1 MAQCAD
7 MMCFFFVNFTK
18 VGFSG
23 NGDPQLRKCLH
34 KIGDI
39 CSPTKTINYARSGI
53 YTPDNVILG
62 REYWRTLELWTGRA
76 IVYLEL
82 NGLFW
87 GILEGKNAEKK
98 ADDGTL
104 ACEVL
109 EGSKDPMRDVYTIL
123 NLESMLYG

>member
-1 MAQCAD
+1 ML
-7 MMCFFFVNFTK
+7 FW
-18 VGFSG
+18 GG
-23 NGDPQLRKCLH
+23 N
-34 KIGDI
+34 IGGNI
-39 CSPTKTINYARSGI
+39 
-53 YTPDNVILG
+53 
-62 REYWRTLELWTGRA
+62 WTGRA

-87 GILEGKNAEKK
+87 GILEDKNAEKK

>member
-1 MAQCAD
+1 M
-7 MMCFFFVNFTK
+7 
-18 VGFSG
+18 
-23 NGDPQLRKCLH
+23 
-34 KIGDI
+34 
-39 CSPTKTINYARSGI
+39 
-53 YTPDNVILG
+53 
-62 REYWRTLELWTGRA
+62 
-76 IVYLEL
+76 YLEL

-87 GILEGKNAEKK
+87 GILEDKNAEKK